1 MQVKPYREYKK
12 LITDICNIRAII
24 PLNQSKHPHVMYPFD
39 ISFDGH
45 NSYLHYHVSDD
56 GMTLREFI
64 DFIYNPRKKLRATI
78 FNTLHRVRPIDI
90 ILQLVD
96 AYEFMLEKNMLVGQ
110 SNVNP
115 DCIWVD
121 RTVSGD
127 ITVFVLDTLETVID
141 NKYRIV
147 DDNNQY
153 WSAEYISEYSNLM
166 FYNSDSIRKPTL
178 TRCDTKPTPISI
190 VYSLGLILYFIV
202 EHHDPYPDGRLHS
215 NERPLFRAQLNERY
229 KKCVSLATEP
239 DIRKRP
245 TMREWKDM
253 IQVSDNK
260 TCFVM

>member
-1 MQVKPYREYKK
+1 MQVKPAREYKK
-12 LITDICNIRAII
+12 IISDICNIRAII
-24 PLNQSKHPHVMYPFD
+24 PPNQPKHPHVMYPFD

-45 NSYLHYHVSDD
+45 NSYLHYHVSED

-64 DFIYNPRKKLRATI
+64 NFIYNPRKKLRATI
-78 FNTLHRVRPIDI
+78 FNT
-90 ILQLVD
+90 
-96 AYEFMLEKNMLVGQ
+96 
-110 SNVNP
+110 
-115 DCIWVD
+115 
-121 RTVSGD
+121 
-127 ITVFVLDTLETVID
+127 VID

-147 DDNNQY
+147 DDNKQY

-215 NERPLFRAQLNERY
+215 NERPFFRTQLNERY
-229 KKCVSLATEP
+229 KKYICLATEP

-245 TMREWKDM
+245 TMREWKDT
-253 IQVSDNK
+253 IQLSDNK